1 MATEYINGVPQ
12 TFGPSVQPDNVS
24 REAQDAS
31 PVRTIEHYFKY
42 DALPAASANLPVVI
56 PAYSQI
62 VDARLETRAAFT
74 GGTSYTIGLQTTA
87 GVEIDNDGL
96 FTAANL
102 PIANINAK
110 GKWVVGSGALV
121 GAGVGANGGQLVAAA
136 AGTFTGGEARLIV
149 RYIPASV
156 D

>member
-42 DALPAASANLPVVI
+42 DNLPAASANLPVAI

-62 VDARLETRAAFT
+62 VEARLETRVAFA
-74 GGTSYTIGLQTTA
+74 GGTSYNIGLQTTA

-96 FTAANL
+96 FAATPL
-102 PIANINAK
+102 ASINAK
-110 GKWVVGSGALV
+110 GKWVVGAGALI
-121 GAGVGANGGQLVAAA
+121 GAGIGANGGQLVAAA
-136 AGTFTGGEARLIV
+136 TGTFTAGEARLIV

>member
-62 VDARLETRAAFT
+62 VEARLETRVAFA
-74 GGTSYTIGLQTTA
+74 GGTSYNIGLQTTA

-96 FTAANL
+96 FAATPL
-102 PIANINAK
+102 ASINAK
-110 GKWVVGSGALV
+110 GKWVVGAGALI
-121 GAGVGANGGQLVAAA
+121 GAGIGANGGQLVAAA
-136 AGTFTGGEARLIV
+136 TGTFTAGEARLIV